1 MSRKDPN
8 KRRRREEQKRREKH
22 AADEA
27 ARKELRARRKI
38 PVVLEQLSVLF
49 QDKGARA
56 VSMAFQEKLP
66 PEEIA
71 GRLEVPVE
79 KVNYL
84 FDLAAGCSDEIL
96 RVVARWP
103 GAFENPEVLKA
114 ALGAFKSGSYKRGFR
129 F

>member
-8 KRRRREEQKRREKH
+8 KRRRREEEKRREKH

-27 ARKELRARRKI
+27 ARKQARARKNI
-38 PVVLEQLSVLF
+38 PNVLEQLSVLF
-49 QDKGARA
+49 QDKGAKA
-56 VSMAFQEKLP
+56 VSMAFQERLP

-71 GRLEVPVE
+71 ARLEVPVE
-79 KVNYL
+79 KVEYL
-84 FDLAAGCSDEIL
+84 FDLASNCSDDIL